1 MKRLL
6 QFRLGTYF
14 LAIALGAAAL
24 AVGVQ
29 QQRINRMQR
38 EVDQLRVEHEVLRNF
53 IVENP
58 PVRTLPLAMR

>member
-1 MKRLL
+1 MKRFL
-6 QFRLGTYF
+6 QFRLRTYF

-29 QQRINRMQR
+29 QQRINKMQR
-38 EVDQLRVEHEVLRNF
+38 ELDELQGEHEVLRNF
-53 IVENP
+53 IAEHP